1 MTAPFQWRQPVTPEV
16 INYVA
21 QHMRESDKRELEA
34 FGLFALVGGRR
45 DASALARLLVFW
57 VDMDSQR
64 GAIAITDEHGVPAGI
79 CGCNGQTIWMLGTKE
94 LTSTREHRRLLVVEG
109 RKWVEELLTEGR
121 GPLHNYC
128 LADNKESIRWLKALG
143 FAFAEPQPM
152 GPSGRLFRYFWRNN

>member
-34 FGLFALVGGRR
+34 MHGPCDV
-45 DASALARLLVFW
+45 SALARLLGEW
-57 VDMDSQR
+57 ANPDSPYN
-64 GAIAITDEHGVPAGI
+64 ATIAITDEHGVPAGI
-79 CGCNGQTIWMLGTKE
+79 CGCNGQTIWMLGTEE
-94 LTSTREHRRLLVVEG
+94 LTSTREHRRLLLVEG
-109 RKWVEELLTEGR
+109 RKWVEELLAEAG